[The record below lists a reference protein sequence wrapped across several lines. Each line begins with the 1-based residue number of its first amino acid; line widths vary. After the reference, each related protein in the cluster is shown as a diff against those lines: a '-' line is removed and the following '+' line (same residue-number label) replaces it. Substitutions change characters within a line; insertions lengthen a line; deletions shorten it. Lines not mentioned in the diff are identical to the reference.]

1 MSEGWA
7 IMCVV
12 LLVAAFFA
20 GAAFGGDV
28 FALWLKQRHEL
39 KMREFE
45 ERKRWFEVEAA
56 RPRPGE
62 YRVETRGER

>member
-1 MSEGWA
+1 MSAGLA
-7 IMCVV
+7 IV
-12 LLVAAFFA
+12 LLAFFA
-20 GAAFGGDV
+20 GAACGTAFGGDV

-45 ERKRWFEVEAA
+45 ERRRWLEVEAT

-62 YRVETRGER
+62 YRVETRGEP